1 MLLTVQRE
9 IDFWGDGD
17 RRLNVELDP
26 AMVIRKLWSVCAKAP
41 VVQNGDG
48 TAREVAP
55 ASLGADAHAQTIRAD
70 DLAQAMVDA
79 AVHGIG
85 SDSSCSPHSPV
96 SSIKNA
102 IL

>member
-1 MLLTVQRE
+1 MKVQCE
-9 IDFWGDGD
+9 IDSWGDGD

-26 AMVIRKLWSVCAKAP
+26 AVVVRKLRSVCAKPP

-48 TAREVAP
+48 TATEVAP

-70 DLAQAMVDA
+70 DLARAMVDA

-85 SDSSCSPHSPV
+85 GRRLLLPALPS
-96 SSIKNA
+96 
-102 IL
+102 LFY